1 MTLDQL
7 RYAIEVMRT
16 KQFSKA
22 AENCHIS
29 QPSLSVQVSNLEAE
43 LGYKLFVRSRQGVEV
58 TEAGTE
64 LLTQAQAVIDQANQL
79 KTMAAELKGE
89 IKGHLRLGVIPSVS
103 ASLLPLFLKQF
114 VDQYPQ
120 VELAVTEEPTHQL
133 VQHIDSGALDCAILS
148 TPAKCPPTLVE
159 KLLFYEPFVV
169 FASKEHA
176 ILDQK
181 HVSVTEL
188 SSKEILLLDEAHC
201 LRDQV
206 LQLCKS
212 KTAEDKPRLQIQ
224 SASLQT
230 LIEVIRKW
238 EGYTLLPNL
247 ATSLLTTHEVNRNIR
262 QFEKPYPARKIS
274 LVYHHV
280 RNKKNLAN
288 ALANSIADVLPD
300 TVFAPSKKSGVRVLS
315 PAPEYFSL

>member
-7 RYAIEVMRT
+7 KYAIEVMRT

-43 LGYKLFVRSRQGVEV
+43 LGYKLFVRSRQGVEI
-58 TEAGTE
+58 TEAGRE
-64 LLTQAQAVIDQANQL
+64 LLTQAQTVVDQANQL
-79 KTMAAELKGE
+79 KEMAREMKGE
-89 IKGHLRLGVIPSVS
+89 VKGHLKLGVIPSIS
-103 ASLLPLFLKQF
+103 SSLLPLFLKRF
-114 VDQYPQ
+114 VTRYPD
-120 VELAVTEEPTHQL
+120 VELTITEEPTQQL
-133 VQHIDSGALDCAILS
+133 VHHIDTGTLDCAILS
-148 TPAKCPPTLVE
+148 TPAKCPPNLVE

-169 FASKEHA
+169 FASKDHA
-176 ILDQK
+176 ILDRK

-188 SSKEILLLDEAHC
+188 SSKEVLLLDEAHC

-212 KTAEDKPRLQIQ
+212 RSSQDKQKLQIQ

-230 LIEVIRKW
+230 LIEIIRNW
-238 EGYTLLPNL
+238 EGYTLLPSL
-247 ATSLLTTHEVNRNIR
+247 ATNLLTTHEVNRNIR
-262 QFEKPYPARKIS
+262 HFEKPYPARKIS
-274 LVYHHV
+274 LVYHQV
-280 RNKKNLAN
+280 RNKKHLAN
-288 ALANSIADVLPD
+288 ALANSIAEVLPD
-300 TVFAPSKKSGVRVLS
+300 VVFAPSKKTGVRVLS